1 MFQGSFR
8 EFSSVFQGSF
18 KGVSTKISDISSS
31 FKRGSRVFERSLK
44 VCKGVSMMFKGCSRK
59 FQKKF

>member
-1 MFQGSFR
+1 MLTLPTRDHANIMS

-31 FKRGSRVFERSLK
+31 FKRVSRVFERSLK
-44 VCKGVSMMFKGCSRK
+44 GV
-59 FQKKF
+59 